1 MSFCLSDRA
10 STAYDLAYGEIVDMR
25 MKLWRASVAVPVLV
39 VGLAPVASARP
50 DRPDVKS
57 ARAPG
62 IAKPVG
68 APAAGVTLG
77 SRATTIMGTAWAADN
92 TPIRLAHLRLRNLV
106 TGRVEATTISNDAG
120 QFAFDNV
127 EGGNY
132 VVELLNEAGKVQ
144 VVGHAFTIAPGET
157 VATFVRAGTKVP
169 WFNGFFGNS
178 VSAVSS
184 TAASEGIT
192 AIAPVTRAVSAKY

>member
-1 MSFCLSDRA
+1 
-10 STAYDLAYGEIVDMR
+10 MR
-25 MKLWRASVAVPVLV
+25 MKLCRASVVVPILV
-39 VGLAPVASARP
+39 FGLSAVASARP
-50 DRPDVKS
+50 DRPDAKG
-57 ARAPG
+57 ARTPG
-62 IAKPVG
+62 LAKPIG
-68 APAAGVTLG
+68 ASAAGATFG
-77 SRATTIMGTAWAADN
+77 NRATTILGTAWKADN
-92 TPIRLAHLRLRNLV
+92 TPIPLAQLRLRNLV

-120 QFAFDNV
+120 QFAFEHV

-144 VVGHAFTIAPGET
+144 IVGHAFTIAPGET

-169 WFNGFFGNS
+169 WFSGFFGNS